1 MGPDARATA
10 ALAALAPALRV
21 LRAIAAAFESSLVAT
36 GQPRARELGSRT
48 AARPS
53 ARALASLFDDPEA
66 TAFTGR
72 AIATFSTVLAGFLS
86 GYVGAVL
93 TPGAR
98 WAGGLLAAV
107 A

>member
-10 ALAALAPALRV
+10 ALAALALALLV

-36 GQPRARELGSRT
+36 GQPRARELGASP
-48 AARPS
+48 AARAS

-72 AIATFSTVLAGFLS
+72 ALATFSTILGGFLA

-98 WAGGLLAAV
+98 WAGGLGAA
-107 A
+107 